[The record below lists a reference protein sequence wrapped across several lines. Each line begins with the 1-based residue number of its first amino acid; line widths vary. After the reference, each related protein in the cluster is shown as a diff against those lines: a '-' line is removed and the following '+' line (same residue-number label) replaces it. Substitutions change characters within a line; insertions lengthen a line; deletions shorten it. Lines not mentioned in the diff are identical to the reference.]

1 LKPSAEPGQ
10 KAAGIFKFDR
20 PEILRRKASMH
31 IGISRPPPPPEPW
44 HDVDGALVARAAEA
58 LGFESVFYG
67 EHPIRP
73 IMGGAHQV
81 HGAEIPYFQD
91 TMVMLARS
99 SAVTTKIKL
108 GSAVFLLPVHHPVLF
123 AKQLASIDF
132 YSSGRLIVG
141 AGVGWSRIECEAMG
155 GNFDRR
161 WGQAK
166 ETIQIMRKLWT
177 EEVVEFHG
185 EFYDVPPISLAPKP
199 KCKPWPQILLPGPSF
214 DAGEPM
220 DSPRCKTA
228 FKRIVEL
235 GDGWIPFLAGTDQI
249 KSGMKDIAEGRKV
262 MNRLCEAAGRNPD
275 ALQVTV
281 ILRTEIQDGDLR
293 WPELVSK
300 ETLRRYADIGV
311 ERCLVTV
318 PTIADDGKVDDV
330 LARVAEAIL

>member
-1 LKPSAEPGQ
+1 MAP
-10 KAAGIFKFDR
+10 GIFKFN
-20 PEILRRKASMH
+20 RRETSIRKTFMH

-44 HDVDGALVARAAEA
+44 HDVDGALVARTAEA

-73 IMGGAHQV
+73 VTGGTHQV

-91 TMVMLARS
+91 TMVMLARA

-108 GSAVFLLPVHHPVLF
+108 GSAVFLVPVHHPILF

-132 YSSGRLIVG
+132 YSGGRLIIG
-141 AGVGWSRIECEAMG
+141 AGVGWSRIECEVMG

-161 WGQAK
+161 WGQTK
-166 ETIQIMRKLWT
+166 EAIQIMRKLWT

-185 EFYDVPPISLAPKP
+185 EIYDVPPIGLAPKP
-199 KCKPWPQILLPGPSF
+199 KTTPWPPILLPGPSL

-220 DSPRCKTA
+220 DSPRRKTA
-228 FKRIVEL
+228 FKRIVQL
-235 GDGWIPFLAGTDQI
+235 GDGWIPFLAGMDQM
-249 KSGMKDIAEGRKV
+249 KSGVKDIAEGRKV
-262 MNRLCEAAGRNPD
+262 MNRLCEEAGRNPEE
-275 ALQVTV
+275 LQTTV

-300 ETLRRYADIGV
+300 ETLRRYEDIGV

-318 PTIADDGKVDDV
+318 PTITDDSKVDDV
-330 LARVAEAIL
+330 LERVAKAIL

>member
-1 LKPSAEPGQ
+1 
-10 KAAGIFKFDR
+10 
-20 PEILRRKASMH
+20 MH

-44 HDVDGALVARAAEA
+44 HDVDGALIAGAAEA

-73 IMGGAHQV
+73 ITGGAHQV

-91 TMVMLARS
+91 TMVMLARA

-108 GSAVFLLPVHHPVLF
+108 GSAVFLVPAHHPVLF

-132 YSSGRLIVG
+132 YCGGRLIVG
-141 AGVGWSRIECEAMG
+141 AGVGWNRIECEAMG

-161 WGQAK
+161 WAQAK

-177 EEVVEFHG
+177 EEIVEFHG

-199 KCKPWPQILLPGPSF
+199 KSTPWPPILLPGPSF
-214 DAGEPM
+214 NAVEPM

-228 FKRIVEL
+228 FNRIVQL
-235 GDGWIPFLAGTDQI
+235 GDGWIPFLAGMDQM
-249 KSGMKDIAEGRKV
+249 KSGVQDIAEGRKV
-262 MNRLCEAAGRNPD
+262 MNRLCEESGRNPGE
-275 ALQVTV
+275 LQVTV

-311 ERCLVTV
+311 ERCLVTI
-318 PTIADDGKVDDV
+318 PTITDDSKVHGV
-330 LARVAEAIL
+330 LERVADTIL